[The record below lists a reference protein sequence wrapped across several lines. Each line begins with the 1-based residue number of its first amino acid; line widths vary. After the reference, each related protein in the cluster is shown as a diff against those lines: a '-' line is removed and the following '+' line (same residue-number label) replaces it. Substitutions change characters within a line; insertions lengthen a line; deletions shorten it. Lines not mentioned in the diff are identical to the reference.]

1 MYPKKLIEVST
12 HGRSTSYLIKTMSRK
27 SKPPEVVTC
36 FGSYKVNTR
45 PLIDRQAPSS
55 DESRRQVRLHFTY
68 SRNNGPIQRVMID
81 QNSEDWDAID
91 LLYSKLDSDLCRAQD
106 GESLAFYLLSDGMG
120 VMEQVIPD
128 LNDIHTHPVLL
139 PPVEATRMVMSNV
152 PAQPNYDYTI
162 TGIGGD
168 GLIPIQGV
176 FNVDARKI
184 AIPQPIAG
192 LDLNDGDSSYP
203 RWYPNNDIVKED
215 NIIVIYPSDNTDDF
229 DFDLFKALGGVGNTP
244 ITINSCVKAVPRKY
258 FCEASHVVGSQV
270 SPLMLTR
277 VALSRSDASV
287 NSNREPVRFSDAPF
301 PFKAA
306 RWNGGHVTWP
316 PSMRDESSTRGHDWI
331 ASYRRNDGPLKVIA
345 WNTGSREGAAH
356 HTVWDAIKE
365 LLLDDYGRTAFM
377 LSDFNSTA
385 SSYNG
390 DSDVTVKSGIGSNLN
405 FTIKP
410 FEEGEPLHRS
420 NQPYQYSGKS
430 VEVRDK
436 QIQFS
441 DESAGA
447 VWNENTITVYPT
459 HYSVVNEYGFD
470 GHSDYYDYLCQYH
483 DQLETGEPIT
493 LHSCAAVE
501 PADHIQVNTKI
512 SLNSPEEEE
521 EVPRMMGQGL
531 SAAIRLNDEA
541 VKYFKFESHE
551 VNVALNEILTYLYFM
566 GKTPEITIS
575 QGDGTVLKINDLYFR
590 SNFTAPS
597 SEISGCSGTERD
609 QEFWMRV
616 GNPMDYEDPNS
627 TPRVSILET
636 PESYK
641 RESNKATF
649 IKHPVNGYTDL
660 FDLIK
665 YTSGDEHT
673 IYSSAVVP
681 SVIWDKI
688 DDGEG
693 PGGGEPVDPEPVE
706 GDVSGIEPFTF
717 TSISKPGTTGITKFD
732 IGMSNTDGYWEIR
745 ESGQIIAS
753 PNHRAD
759 GVGFDSNRDDYKSI
773 VIYNMNE
780 VTRDFEVY
788 VRASTVS
795 VRIENLYTKPGDVEL
810 KVTSFGNVSPKMIFR
825 VGNGIVYLPETF
837 PPHITDCEGMF
848 NNAHNIGSDITGWDM
863 SNVTNMAFMF
873 ADCRAF
879 NQDISGWNVS
889 NVTQM
894 HSMFWSAYKF
904 NQDLSK
910 WCVTNI
916 TSYPNGF
923 ASKANA
929 WTQPKP
935 VWGTCPRGEDG
946 GEEPDDSDL
955 PDGIPLRFTV
965 NNLDNQSGDMPF
977 IVNLT
982 TFNPDYTWSIYK
994 DGKLFVDANT
1004 IPDDAY
1010 VRDDNY
1016 FAGKTTYS
1024 TSVTLPM
1031 QRNTINEYLI
1041 YSDVNSVEITS
1052 NGNSDE
1058 INPRAVTV
1066 IEFSDSITEHLF
1078 PSNYVLFTVP
1088 NELPSYLRST
1098 KSMFFN
1104 NKLFNQDISTWDTS
1118 NIMDMNS
1125 MFAYATSFDQD
1136 ISHWDVSNVAGMES
1150 MFTGATSFNQNLS
1163 GWSVSNIPSV
1173 PSGFIYSTDSW
1184 ILPKPIWGTSPL
1196 AGVLTEPEI
1205 PLTFNV
1211 DTDVS
1216 IKITVSDVS
1225 TGDWKLFKNDVL
1237 IARPG
1242 ISRDGSSVSID
1253 SSKKITVKIYT
1264 SGHVGLN
1271 EYKLYAE
1278 GNAVLIDEQTGELTD
1293 EFTITEFSNR
1303 CKEVIVGFSKA
1314 KVVVTADLPSSI
1326 TSTLGMFRYC
1336 EIFNSDISHW
1346 DVSNV
1351 TNMDYMFHWARTF
1364 NQDLSKWCVSN
1375 IPSLPLG
1382 FDLEATAWTLPKPV
1396 WGTCPAPKPDLP
1408 DGIPLRF
1415 TVNNLDNQ
1423 SGDMPFIVNL
1433 TTFNPDYT
1441 WSIYKDGK
1449 LFVDANTIP
1458 DDAYVRDDN
1467 YFAGK
1472 TTYSTSVTLPMQRNT
1487 INEYLIYSDVN
1498 SVEITS
1504 NGNSDEINP
1513 RAVTVIEFSDSITEH
1528 LFPSNYVLF
1537 TVPNELPS
1545 YLRSTKSM
1553 FFNNKLFNQDISTW
1567 DTSNIMDMN
1576 SMFAYATSFD
1586 QDISH
1591 WDVSNVAGMESM
1603 FTGATSFNQN
1613 LSGWSVSNI
1622 PSVPSGFIYST
1633 DSWILPK
1640 PIWGTSPLAGVL
1652 TEPEIP
1658 LTFNVDTDVSIKITV
1673 SDVSTGD
1680 WKLFKND
1687 VLIARPGISRD
1698 GSSVSIDSSKKITVK
1713 IYTSGH
1719 VGLNEYKLYAEGNA
1733 VLIDEQTGELT
1744 DEFTITEF
1752 SNRCKEVIVGF
1763 SKAKVVVTADLP
1775 SSITSTLGM
1784 FRYCEIFNSDIS
1796 HWDVSNVTNMDYM
1809 FHWARTFNQDLSKWC
1824 VSNIPSLPL
1833 GFDLEATAWTL
1844 PKPVWGTC
1852 PAPKPDLPDGTPLEF
1867 NIYSP
1872 STNNPVVPLTF
1883 TIKAPES
1890 GWGLYENNILVCSRW
1905 TSGPGIH
1912 TINGNNDFITIQ
1924 VDKNNLM
1931 DKTVNYKLFAKTDR
1945 VRVSRGYSNLTGAT
1959 PSVEVISFSDSCA
1972 SQAFGFEWANLT
1984 VPTVLPPCITNA
1996 YAMFEECRRLN
2007 QDLSMWDTSNIL
2019 YMNDMFAT
2027 CSSFNADISS
2037 WDVSNVTNME
2047 SMFARATN
2055 FNQDLSG
2062 WNVVNIPTEP
2072 SNFAINAIQW
2082 VLPKPIWGTDGKSS
2096 KVDFTDAFEFNVT
2109 SPLNGGFELSMSDV
2123 VGSYSIYVDNVLHS
2137 TGSETYPGKIF
2148 RDIPQ
2153 GSVNYKIIANCAALK
2168 LMTTSGYT
2176 LTDLTVTSFGNNINI
2191 ARFSLGNIKLTVP
2204 TTLPSHMTNLS
2215 GMFSGSYKFNQ
2226 DLSGWD
2232 VSRVTNMSS
2241 MFYQAKTF
2249 NGNISNWDMS
2259 NVTDMTLMLKSCE
2272 LFNQDI
2278 SGWNVSKCTKM
2289 TELLYSAEIFNQDI
2303 SGWQV
2308 GSVSNMDRMFYAAK
2322 KFNQDLSGWNVGLIS
2337 VEPSS
2342 FAPYTPVWVLPKPIW
2357 GTSGTPPDLRWS
2369 ATSTT
2374 VDQDVVDVNATKR
2387 INGVVYKSNVKYTPT
2402 NTEIKEVISAE
2413 ENASLIGTV
2422 LNKLASGVSRWT
2434 LDLDNNRIVYN

>member
-1408 DGIPLRF
+1408 DG
-1415 TVNNLDNQ
+1415 
-1423 SGDMPFIVNL
+1423 
-1433 TTFNPDYT
+1433 
-1441 WSIYKDGK
+1441 
-1449 LFVDANTIP
+1449 
-1458 DDAYVRDDN
+1458 
-1467 YFAGK
+1467 
-1472 TTYSTSVTLPMQRNT
+1472 
-1487 INEYLIYSDVN
+1487 
-1498 SVEITS
+1498 
-1504 NGNSDEINP
+1504 
-1513 RAVTVIEFSDSITEH
+1513 
-1528 LFPSNYVLF
+1528 
-1537 TVPNELPS
+1537 
-1545 YLRSTKSM
+1545 
-1553 FFNNKLFNQDISTW
+1553 
-1567 DTSNIMDMN
+1567 
-1576 SMFAYATSFD
+1576 
-1586 QDISH
+1586 
-1591 WDVSNVAGMESM
+1591 
-1603 FTGATSFNQN
+1603 
-1613 LSGWSVSNI
+1613 
-1622 PSVPSGFIYST
+1622 
-1633 DSWILPK
+1633 
-1640 PIWGTSPLAGVL
+1640 
-1652 TEPEIP
+1652 
-1658 LTFNVDTDVSIKITV
+1658 
-1673 SDVSTGD
+1673 
-1680 WKLFKND
+1680 
-1687 VLIARPGISRD
+1687 
-1698 GSSVSIDSSKKITVK
+1698 
-1713 IYTSGH
+1713 
-1719 VGLNEYKLYAEGNA
+1719 
-1733 VLIDEQTGELT
+1733 
-1744 DEFTITEF
+1744 
-1752 SNRCKEVIVGF
+1752 
-1763 SKAKVVVTADLP
+1763 
-1775 SSITSTLGM
+1775 
-1784 FRYCEIFNSDIS
+1784 
-1796 HWDVSNVTNMDYM
+1796 
-1809 FHWARTFNQDLSKWC
+1809 
-1824 VSNIPSLPL
+1824 
-1833 GFDLEATAWTL
+1833 
-1844 PKPVWGTC
+1844 
-1852 PAPKPDLPDGTPLEF
+1852 TPLEF